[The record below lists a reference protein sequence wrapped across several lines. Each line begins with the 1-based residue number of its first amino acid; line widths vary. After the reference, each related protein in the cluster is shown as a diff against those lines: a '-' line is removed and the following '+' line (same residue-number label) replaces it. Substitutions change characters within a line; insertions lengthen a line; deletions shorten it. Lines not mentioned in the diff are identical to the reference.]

1 MTEVSAAVCVSCG
14 TPQAGTF
21 CEQCG
26 EKRITSHDYS
36 ITHFAENAFETFTH
50 FDIRSLRALKVL
62 VLKPGEL
69 TRAYLDGRRRPYVGP
84 VQLFVI
90 LNIVFAFFGA
100 NTFRTPLAAQRD
112 SWLPQLKQRM
122 VEAARTEKRM
132 SDEDFEHEFDRTA
145 GLQAKTWVFSMIPAY
160 AISLALLYGFR
171 RYFFEHLVFSTH
183 FMAFVLIW
191 ILTAGFSLNIALRT
205 LATTTGTQ
213 RDQLVSLVLLVGM
226 LVYLAIALKRV
237 YGDRL
242 PAAIARSLALV
253 VLFLP
258 ILRAYRLLLFFITL
272 KTMH

>member
-1 MTEVSAAVCVSCG
+1 MTEVSTAVCVSCG
-14 TPQAGTF
+14 APQAETF
-21 CEQCG
+21 CERCG
-26 EKRITSHDYS
+26 EKRITTHDYS
-36 ITHFAENAFETFTH
+36 ITHFAENALETFTH
-50 FDIRSLRALKVL
+50 FDIKSLRALKVL

-84 VQLFVI
+84 IQLFVI

-100 NTFRTPLAAQRD
+100 NTFRTPLSVQRD
-112 SWLPQLKQRM
+112 SWLPQMKQRM
-122 VEAARTEKRM
+122 VETARTERGM
-132 SDEDFEHEFDRTA
+132 SDEQFEHEFDRTA

-160 AISLALLYGFR
+160 AIALTLLYGFR
-171 RYFFEHLVFSTH
+171 RYFFEHLVFATH

-191 ILTAGFSLNIALRT
+191 ILTAGILLNIALRT
-205 LATTTGTQ
+205 LGTTTAAQ
-213 RDQLVSLVLLVGM
+213 RDQLISLVLLVGM

-242 PAAIARSLALV
+242 PAAIARSLAMV

-258 ILRAYRLLLFFITL
+258 ILRAYRFLLFFITL